1 MQPTENSLPRRR
13 RVLVVDD
20 EPAFVELMTDV
31 LAGLPVTVSVAGN
44 GREAVEA
51 VRRDAPDVVMLDV
64 NLPVMNGVEA
74 LKQIRELDPKLPV
87 LLVTATDYRSVSPG
101 LSAGVFGYLPKPM
114 DVHYVTQLVGLA
126 LRSRADDAARAA
138 RAR

>member
-1 MQPTENSLPRRR
+1 MQPSEISPPRRR

-31 LAGLPVTVSVAGN
+31 LAGLPVTVDVAEN

-51 VRRDAPDVVMLDV
+51 VRRDAPDVVMLDI
-64 NLPVMNGVEA
+64 NLPVMSGLEA
-74 LKQIRELDPKLPV
+74 LKHIRELDPTLPV
-87 LLVTATDYRSVSPG
+87 LLVTATDYRSVSAG

-126 LRSRADDAARAA
+126 LRSRADDVARAG